1 MRRKLR
7 PFSSAAA
14 TSREGRRS
22 LRQAKV
28 SKKGTTAATFYDEMR
43 LKPVM
48 GCPAMTLTEADK
60 KCFKLA
66 IEMVRKRG
74 GGDQQQIE
82 KVLSARG
89 FESAGHFA
97 CYSCQVDVLGVR
109 PWQPVPSCAFIREGW
124 QDFIA
129 RGDDA
134 TLGKYAAS
142 VLLRQ
147 MLGLGISPYH
157 PDPKGAIAEAEAAN
171 KRRPKSREPV

>member
-1 MRRKLR
+1 MRWHASHAAVKAGEGVEEGDDGGELLR
-7 PFSSAAA
+7 RNAIEA
-14 TSREGRRS
+14 G
-22 LRQAKV
+22 
-28 SKKGTTAATFYDEMR
+28 
-43 LKPVM
+43 M

-60 KCFKLA
+60 ECFKLA
-66 IEMVRKRG
+66 IELVRKRG

-157 PDPKGAIAEAEAAN
+157 PDPKGAIAEAEATN